1 MSSIVD
7 VAAVVGAGGN
17 ALNVAVVAVEYSV
30 IVVIAFY
37 GFRNSSLYL
46 NFYSSY
52 RLRLRMDGQTSG
64 IQLVLSLKSF

>member
-30 IVVIAFY
+30 IVVIGESAVVFA
-37 GFRNSSLYL
+37 
-46 NFYSSY
+46 
-52 RLRLRMDGQTSG
+52 
-64 IQLVLSLKSF
+64 